1 MRICVFAGSKVGMR
15 QEYQRMARSLGR
27 ELATR
32 KLGLVYGGAY
42 IGLMGII
49 ADAVL
54 AEGGEVIGV
63 TPQGLFEDEGTH
75 RGLTHLY
82 KVRNLYERKA
92 LMAKLSDGFI
102 ALPGGVGTI
111 EELVEMAAQAHIQLH
126 TKPIGLLNIA
136 EFFTPLQALFTH
148 MITEGFMPS
157 SSSSLLI
164 CKDTPSDLLNAMF
177 ALDDVKLIAEEG
189 QN

>member
-1 MRICVFAGSKVGMR
+1 MHSICIFAGSRLGVR
-15 QEYQRMARSLGR
+15 QEYQQMAVSLGK
-27 ELATR
+27 ELVIR
-32 KLGLVYGGAY
+32 GLRLVYGGAY

-63 TPQGLFEDEGTH
+63 TPQGLFESEGTH
-75 RGLTHLY
+75 KGLTHLY
-82 KVRNLYERKA
+82 EVESLYERKA
-92 LMAKLSDGFI
+92 LMANLSDGFI

-111 EELVEMAAQAHIQLH
+111 EELIQMTTEAHFQLH

-148 MITEGFMPS
+148 MVTEGFMPS
-157 SSSSLLI
+157 SSKSLLI
-164 CKDTPSDLLNAMF
+164 CKNTPSDLLDAMF
-177 ALDDVKLIAEEG
+177 SP
-189 QN
+189 